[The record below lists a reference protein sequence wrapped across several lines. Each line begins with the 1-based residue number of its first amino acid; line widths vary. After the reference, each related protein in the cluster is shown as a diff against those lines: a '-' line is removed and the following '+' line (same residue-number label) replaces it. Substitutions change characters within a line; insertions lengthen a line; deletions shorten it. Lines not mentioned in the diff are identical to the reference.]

1 MERTFR
7 IPLHVGAL
15 ALLVA
20 LVFAGCGKPA
30 ETAPASTNG
39 SAPAAAAATAPATPS
54 QQPAPA
60 APSLPAEVIFTNGD
74 VQGERQGTWSDLE
87 IGAKLGK
94 GDAIKVGPASECQ
107 LKFASVAVVSIRE
120 NTQVTIDSLALN
132 ESSSQVKL
140 ALQTGTVLSKV
151 KKLAGTESYAVRTAT
166 AVGGVRGTEFGVTV
180 TPQGSTLV
188 SVKEGTVAVLPAAYD
203 PDGVRAMSSSGPVAG
218 LEQIAQNIES
228 SAPAVHAGQE
238 MTVTTEQ
245 AAKAETSF
253 KVIQAAAVQVVQ
265 EQQAQQTVAASQAT
279 GTTAPPAPPPPTAA
293 ELEART
299 KAVQAATAT
308 LVTIVG
314 EAKALTPAHVQ
325 ALKRIDA
332 LPVPAALVSN
342 GNSSAPPAA
351 APVRISVTATPP
363 DSEIVLN
370 GKIAG
375 TGSYTAEVS
384 SGDSVTLV
392 IRHEGYAAKTLA
404 VTAKGPA
411 AYPVQLQPMPIEAA
425 FAAGSAPLVG
435 SVQPAGGVVVS
446 SDRQG
451 TLVGAD
457 RQGRAVWKVTT
468 QNSPNENSSPVIG
481 PDNLYFTGSKEFVVV
496 AARTGAVLTRTP
508 LDSSTTH
515 LFGQRVA
522 VSSTLGVFPTS
533 TSLTIF
539 NPATGAMLRQ
549 IPIAGGTLMT
559 PTIADGRVLV
569 VSQTGVF
576 LAMDPESGEVLFQV
590 PTGSSQAVASSVLV
604 SGTRAFFADRKGAVV
619 CVDMDAHK
627 VAWKAVLKGAG
638 TTGVF
643 QDLEKSADGIY
654 AFAGNTIFA
663 LSAGD
668 GSELFPPIGGAS
680 TPPLERGGRL
690 YFGTQSGT
698 LAAVDEKTGKTV
710 TSLDLKAVASTRPRA
725 DGPRLLLG
733 STTGQ
738 VFVVYPDSIQ

>member
-7 IPLHVGAL
+7 IPLHAGAL
-15 ALLVA
+15 ALVVA

-30 ETAPASTNG
+30 ATAPAT
-39 SAPAAAAATAPATPS
+39 APVTTPAAAATAPSTPA
-54 QQPAPA
+54 QTPAPA
-60 APSLPAEVIFTNGD
+60 APSQPAEVIFTSGD
-74 VQGERQGTWSDLE
+74 VQAEKQGTWSDLE

-94 GDAIKVGPASECQ
+94 GDSVKVGAASECQ
-107 LKFASVAVVSIRE
+107 LKFASMAVVSIRE

-132 ESSSQVKL
+132 DSTSQVKL
-140 ALQTGTVLSKV
+140 GLQAGTVLSKV
-151 KKLAGTESYAVRTAT
+151 KKLAGAESYAVRTET

-203 PDGVRAMSSSGPVAG
+203 PDEVRALSATPVAG
-218 LEQIAQNIES
+218 LEQIAQDIET

-265 EQQAQQTVAASQAT
+265 EEQAQQVTASKQGT
-279 GTTAPPAPPPPTAA
+279 GTTPPPAPTAA

-314 EAKALTPAHVQ
+314 TPQALTQAHGQV
-325 ALKRIDA
+325 LKRIDA
-332 LPVPAALVSN
+332 LPVPAAPAS
-342 GNSSAPPAA
+342 GSTSSAPPAA
-351 APVRISVTATPP
+351 PPAARPVRIAVTAIPA
-363 DSEIVLN
+363 DSEIELN
-370 GKIAG
+370 GKTAG
-375 TGSYTAEVS
+375 TGSYSAEVNP
-384 SGDSVTLV
+384 GDSISLV
-392 IRHEGYAAKTLA
+392 IKHEGYATKTLA

-411 AYPVQLQPMPIEAA
+411 AYPVTLQPMPIEAS
-425 FAAGSAPLVG
+425 FAAGRAALVG
-435 SVQPAGGVVVS
+435 SVQTADGVLVS
-446 SDRQG
+446 VDRQG
-451 TLVGAD
+451 GLSGTD
-457 RQGRAVWKVTT
+457 RQGREIWKVAT
-468 QNSPNENSSPVIG
+468 QNTPNENSSPVVG
-481 PDNLYFTGSKEFVVV
+481 PENLYFTGAKEFLVV
-496 AARTGAVLTRTP
+496 ATRTGAVVSRTP

-515 LFGQRVA
+515 LFGQRVV
-522 VSSTLGVFPTS
+522 VSPTLGVFPTA
-533 TSLTIF
+533 TSLTFF
-539 NPATGAMLRQ
+539 NPATGATIRQ
-549 IPIAGGTLMT
+549 VPVTGGTLMT
-559 PTIADGRVLV
+559 PAIADNRVLV
-569 VSQTGVF
+569 VSQAGVF
-576 LAMDPESGEVLFQV
+576 LAIDAESGEVLYQV
-590 PTGSSQAVASSVLV
+590 PTGSSQPVASSVLV
-604 SGTRAFFADRKGAVV
+604 SGTRAFFADRKGTVV
-619 CVDMDAHK
+619 CVDMDARK
-627 VAWKAVLKGAG
+627 VLWKTTLKGQG
-638 TTGVF
+638 NMGIF

-654 AFAGNTIFA
+654 AFAGSSIYA
-663 LSAGD
+663 LSAAD

-680 TPPLERGGRL
+680 TPPLDQGGRL

-710 TSLDLKAVASTRPRA
+710 KSLDLKAVPSTRPKA